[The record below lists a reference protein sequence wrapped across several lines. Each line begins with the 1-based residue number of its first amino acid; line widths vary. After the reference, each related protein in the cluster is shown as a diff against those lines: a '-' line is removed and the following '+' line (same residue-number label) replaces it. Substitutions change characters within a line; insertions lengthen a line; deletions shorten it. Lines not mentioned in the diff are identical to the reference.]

1 MKKITLLTLSLL
13 MSLLTIAQATDS
25 PLRIGVSGVAHGH
38 LWNLINAM
46 NRGDFVIVGV
56 AEEND
61 DFRQHNNLVD
71 RLPKEKFYAS
81 VSEMLD
87 KEKPEVYHAF
97 EGYSP
102 GAKKSKVEEDFSRYH
117 YYIAPIREET
127 YDSDPDIYFRQDYEA
142 IEPVPTFDEEQYWR
156 EHPLTFDEPSPSSD
170 NPDTP

>member
-1 MKKITLLTLSLL
+1 MHPTVHPFFVGTMFVWDRQRMINKIKNEGNILYFNRYMLSLPSMRKYALALLCLLLLTSCSRS
-13 MSLLTIAQATDS
+13 M
-25 PLRIGVSGVAHGH
+25 LRQI
-38 LWNLINAM
+38 I
-46 NRGDFVIVGV
+46 
-56 AEEND
+56 
-61 DFRQHNNLVD
+61 D
-71 RLPKEKFYAS
+71 RLGRP
-81 VSEMLD
+81 D

-142 IEPVPTFDEEQYWR
+142 IEPVSTFDEEQYWR